1 MLRSEAID
9 FLKSEGWD
17 DIGAKEIVDTYIEHY
32 QTLSPQGAPSL
43 TYEQLKALSEDYK
56 DR

>member
-32 QTLSPQGAPSL
+32 QALSPQGALSL
-43 TYEQLKALSEDYK
+43 TCEQLKILSEDYK